1 MKKDKVVVLGGS
13 GFIGREIVTSLVNN
27 NVNVIVGCRNPTK
40 ARFLEK
46 IEGNGSV
53 NIIQTD
59 VTNRS
64 DIKKVIQ
71 QADAV
76 VSLVGILFESRNN
89 TFDAVQANAPGII
102 SEEARKAGVKKLVHI
117 SALGADRF
125 SLSKYASSK
134 AMGEELLLEKFPE
147 ATILRPSIVFGKDDN
162 FFNKFSRMATLSPFL
177 PLIGGGKTLFQ
188 PVYVKDVSSAVM
200 RVLDT
205 TETNG
210 KLYELGGPSIYSF
223 KELIDLT
230 MQISKKRRLLWNLPF
245 WLAQLQARCMEKL
258 PNPVLTCDQLEL
270 LKRDNIVSKEALTL
284 SDLDISATDCKLI
297 LPTYL

>member
-1 MKKDKVVVLGGS
+1 MKKNKVVVLGGS

-134 AMGEELLLEKFPE
+134 AMGEELLLERFPE

-245 WLAQLQARCMEKL
+245 WLAHLQARCMEKL